1 MEQVSFKVSLD
12 EKSQVRRFLVPQDC
26 STSYVY
32 LKEKLRSVF
41 GQEIVNSGFDIS
53 WQDNEEDIVTIESD
67 EELLIAMNELEGP
80 VYKFNLVPSKASAT
94 ESNNHPTAGEL
105 HPGIICDGCQGQVSG
120 FRYKCMTCID
130 YDLCKTCEVQ
140 GIHSSHNMMRI
151 STPEPIWP
159 GININSL
166 RNMQNRASKC
176 NEESMKQGGA
186 CRFPRGTWCPARGT
200 ASPTKS
206 TGCPPRDTR
215 CPPKGTG
222 CPPRGFGGMKR
233 GGCKVLPPPFCWMAN
248 QQYCNNSKDSANSTE
263 KNAEESN
270 SKHCKPDELH
280 SAGSPMNDILNIGE
294 IVRATEESVRTALE
308 SAHLNSRDSQDS
320 DSKEKSKDSNEH
332 SDNPTNDLNNLGEVI
347 KALLGSFGVNVDVS
361 TKTES
366 DETDKKSPQEEP
378 MDSENSSEFKASENK
393 ENSEDSNQ
401 TEEHQKTDSAEKP
414 AETGGAIPKTTS
426 IPVLTENDNEAKSP
440 YSALEKEVQEALEET
455 VMPLSP
461 KIKVALQAMENMG
474 FSNDAG
480 WLSDL
485 LMKYDGDIGKVLDLI
500 NKRN

>member
-1 MEQVSFKVSLD
+1 MS
-12 EKSQVRRFLVPQDC
+12 R
-26 STSYVY
+26 T
-32 LKEKLRSVF
+32 
-41 GQEIVNSGFDIS
+41 
-53 WQDNEEDIVTIESD
+53 
-67 EELLIAMNELEGP
+67 
-80 VYKFNLVPSKASAT
+80 
-94 ESNNHPTAGEL
+94 
-105 HPGIICDGCQGQVSG
+105 
-120 FRYKCMTCID
+120 
-130 YDLCKTCEVQ
+130 
-140 GIHSSHNMMRI
+140 
-151 STPEPIWP
+151 
-159 GININSL
+159 
-166 RNMQNRASKC
+166 
-176 NEESMKQGGA
+176 
-186 CRFPRGTWCPARGT
+186 
-200 ASPTKS
+200 
-206 TGCPPRDTR
+206 
-215 CPPKGTG
+215 
-222 CPPRGFGGMKR
+222 
-233 GGCKVLPPPFCWMAN
+233 
-248 QQYCNNSKDSANSTE
+248 
-263 KNAEESN
+263 EESN
-270 SKHCKPDELH
+270 SKHCKPDESH
-280 SAGSPMNDILNIGE
+280 GAGSPMNDILNIGE

-332 SDNPTNDLNNLGEVI
+332 SDSDKPTNDLNNLGEVI

-366 DETDKKSPQEEP
+366 DESDKKSPQEGP
-378 MDSENSSEFKASENK
+378 MDSENSSESKASENK

-401 TEEHQKTDSAEKP
+401 SKEHQKTDSAEKP
-414 AETGGAIPKTTS
+414 TEIGGAIPKTTS

>member
-1 MEQVSFKVSLD
+1 
-12 EKSQVRRFLVPQDC
+12 
-26 STSYVY
+26 
-32 LKEKLRSVF
+32 
-41 GQEIVNSGFDIS
+41 
-53 WQDNEEDIVTIESD
+53 
-67 EELLIAMNELEGP
+67 
-80 VYKFNLVPSKASAT
+80 
-94 ESNNHPTAGEL
+94 
-105 HPGIICDGCQGQVSG
+105 
-120 FRYKCMTCID
+120 MTCRD

-159 GININSL
+159 GIDINSL
-166 RNMQNRASKC
+166 KNMQNRASKC
-176 NEESMKQGGA
+176 NEESRKQGGA

-200 ASPTKS
+200 ASPIKG
-206 TGCPPRDTR
+206 TGYPPRDTR
-215 CPPKGTG
+215 CPPKGTGCPSRGTG

-233 GGCKVLPPPFCWMAN
+233 GGCKVLPPPFCWMTN

-263 KNAEESN
+263 KNSEESS
-270 SKHCKPDELH
+270 SKYCKPDE
-280 SAGSPMNDILNIGE
+280 ANGARSPMNDLLNIGE

-308 SAHLNSRDSQDS
+308 SAHLNSKDSHDS
-320 DSKEKSKDSNEH
+320 DSKEQSKDSNEH
-332 SDNPTNDLNNLGEVI
+332 PTNDLNNLGEVI

-366 DETDKKSPQEEP
+366 DESDKKSPQEEP
-378 MDSENSSEFKASENK
+378 MDSKNSSKPKASENN

-414 AETGGAIPKTTS
+414 AETGGAIPKTRS
-426 IPVLTENDNEAKSP
+426 IPVLTENDGENKSP

-461 KIKVALQAMENMG
+461 KIKIALQAMENMG
-474 FSNDAG
+474 FNNDND
-480 WLSDL
+480 WLSNL

>member
-1 MEQVSFKVSLD
+1 M
-12 EKSQVRRFLVPQDC
+12 
-26 STSYVY
+26 
-32 LKEKLRSVF
+32 
-41 GQEIVNSGFDIS
+41 
-53 WQDNEEDIVTIESD
+53 
-67 EELLIAMNELEGP
+67 
-80 VYKFNLVPSKASAT
+80 
-94 ESNNHPTAGEL
+94 
-105 HPGIICDGCQGQVSG
+105 
-120 FRYKCMTCID
+120 
-130 YDLCKTCEVQ
+130 
-140 GIHSSHNMMRI
+140 
-151 STPEPIWP
+151 

-176 NEESMKQGGA
+176 NEESRKQGGA

-206 TGCPPRDTR
+206 TGCPPRDAR

-233 GGCKVLPPPFCWMAN
+233 GGCKVLPPPFCWMTN
-248 QQYCNNSKDSANSTE
+248 QQYCNNSKDSTNSTE
-263 KNAEESN
+263 NHSEESAN
-270 SKHCKPDELH
+270 
-280 SAGSPMNDILNIGE
+280 LNPKY
-294 IVRATEESVRTALE
+294 
-308 SAHLNSRDSQDS
+308 SQDS
-320 DSKEKSKDSNEH
+320 DSKEQSNGSNEH
-332 SDNPTNDLNNLGEVI
+332 PTNDLNNLGEVI

-366 DETDKKSPQEEP
+366 EESDKKSPQEEP
-378 MDSENSSEFKASENK
+378 MDSENSSKPKASENK

-401 TEEHQKTDSAEKP
+401 TKEHQKTDSAEKP

-461 KIKVALQAMENMG
+461 KIKIALQAMENMG
-474 FSNDAG
+474 FNNDND
-480 WLSDL
+480 WLSNL